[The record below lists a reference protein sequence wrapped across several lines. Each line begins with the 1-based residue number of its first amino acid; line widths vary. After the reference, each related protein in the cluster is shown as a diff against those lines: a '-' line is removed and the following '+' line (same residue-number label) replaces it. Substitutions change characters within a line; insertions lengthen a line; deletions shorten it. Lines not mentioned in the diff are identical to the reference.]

1 MTTHL
6 YTTSL
11 DGMRTIRTEQPVKDS
26 DYVFIKDDL
35 YVDDVTLFK
44 NKKTNNDQVDLKIVK
59 LAEIS
64 YLNEEEQE
72 KYKNNQLYV
81 FNNKVFTSN
90 NRLNKNQLL
99 KIDDRFYLVGNII
112 KNTDGPQG
120 LELSEIPY
128 ILAINTYTILQT
140 NKETYETK
148 VNSRYPSYREAIG
161 ALWRLREKQDENYY
175 RFP

>member
-11 DGMRTIRTEQPVKDS
+11 DGMRTIMTEQPVKDN

-59 LAEIS
+59 LAEITF
-64 YLNEEEQE
+64 LNEEEQQ
-72 KYKNNQLYV
+72 KFKNNQLYI
-81 FNNKVFTSN
+81 FNDKIFTSN

-99 KIDDRFYLVGNII
+99 QIDDKYYLVENII
-112 KNTDGPQG
+112 KNIEGPQG

-128 ILAINTYTILQT
+128 ISAINFYTILQT
-140 NKETYETK
+140 NEETYETK
-148 VNSRYPSYREAIG
+148 VYNRYPSYREAIG
-161 ALWRLREKQDENYY
+161 ALWRLRESRDGNFY